1 VSAPDPQAGA
11 AGEKNQ
17 AGQQQAVTE
26 AESSSASAP
35 SQELPER
42 RWTWM
47 DRWDPGTWEMPS
59 NPTRLQRVLAGLALV
74 FIFIMTVYV
83 PFRMLGVF

>member
-1 VSAPDPQAGA
+1 MSTPDPQAGA

-17 AGQQQAVTE
+17 AGRQ
-26 AESSSASAP
+26 AESEVESHSTSPP

-59 NPTRLQRVLAGLALV
+59 NPTKLQRVLAGLALV

>member
-1 VSAPDPQAGA
+1 VSQPDPAPNASKTGEQSPPAPA
-11 AGEKNQ
+11 APGE
-17 AGQQQAVTE
+17 
-26 AESSSASAP
+26 ESP
-35 SQELPER
+35 ERFER

-59 NPTRLQRVLAGLALV
+59 NPTKLQRVLAGVALIIV
-74 FIFIMTVYV
+74 FVMTVYV

>member
-1 VSAPDPQAGA
+1 MSKPDPAP
-11 AGEKNQ
+11 
-17 AGQQQAVTE
+17 
-26 AESSSASAP
+26 ESSGRPDAP
-35 SQELPER
+35 PEQESPGRIER

-59 NPTRLQRVLAGLALV
+59 NPTKLQRVLAGIALV
-74 FIFIMTVYV
+74 IVFVMTVYV